1 MNNSLSFDLSD
12 EIERLKTLI
21 RPEERIIKVCFEK
34 GATLYSANDYRQSNK
49 YFSKIMTLAGPDSAD
64 YKLAKARLVNV

>member
-1 MNNSLSFDLSD
+1 MLLRINILSSDGDKVKVNLPLS
-12 EIERLKTLI
+12 
-21 RPEERIIKVCFEK
+21 IIKVCFEK